1 MPDGSVVVAG
11 EGIGPAVKAGLGWSF
26 LNNVVGRLGNFLS
39 GIIVVRL
46 LTEAEFGT
54 FAVAMLVLQ
63 ILLSMNELGVSV
75 AVVRHQGDVAEIAPT
90 VATLSIVSSTLL
102 GAGAFFAAPA
112 AAEALGAPGA
122 TWIIRVMAIGV
133 LIDGVV
139 SVPNALITRAL
150 QQRKRLVIDTV
161 AFLVGTPFTITLAA
175 LGYGAWSLAWG
186 ALAGSLITGSLALL
200 WAPARFAPGWD
211 RAVVPGLL
219 RFGIPLAGSSLV
231 LLLLLNVDYIV
242 VGHTVG
248 AAELGIYVLAF
259 NVCSW
264 PISVVTSSIRRVM
277 LAAFARMHEHHEETG
292 REGFARV
299 FGLLLAVTL
308 PICACLAVF
317 APAVIHVLYGA
328 RWGAAA
334 EPLRFL
340 AVLALGRML
349 VELTYDFLA
358 ALGRGSSTLWLHLA
372 WLGALIPAM
381 IIGCRAGGIT
391 GAALAHAVVVVVV
404 VVPLVLLQLRSA
416 GIRPAVLMVAAARPL
431 AGTAAVLAI
440 GAAMAGLV
448 SSLYVLFIVGPLAGL
463 AAHVLFV
470 WPLRDEAERL
480 WQM

>member
-1 MPDGSVVVAG
+1 MPDGSAVVAG
-11 EGIGPAVKAGLGWSF
+11 DGLGAAVKSGLGWSF
-26 LNNVVGRLGNFLS
+26 LNNIVGRLGNFLS

-54 FAVAMLVLQ
+54 FAVAMVLLQ
-63 ILLSMNELGVSV
+63 IMLSMNELGVSV
-75 AVVRHQGDVAEIAPT
+75 AVVRHRGDVAQIAPT
-90 VATLSIVSSTLL
+90 VATLSIASSTLL

-112 AAEALGAPGA
+112 AAEALGAPDA
-122 TWIIRVMAIGV
+122 TGIIRLMAIGV

-161 AFLVGTPFTITLAA
+161 AFLVGTPITITLAA
-175 LGYGAWSLAWG
+175 LGHGAWSLAWG
-186 ALAGSLITGSLALL
+186 TLAGSLITGALAVL
-200 WAPARFAPGWD
+200 WAPARFVPGWD

-219 RFGIPLAGSSLV
+219 RFGLPLAGSSLV
-231 LLLLLNVDYIV
+231 LFLLLNVDYIV
-242 VGHTVG
+242 VGNTLG
-248 AAELGIYVLAF
+248 AAELGVYVLAF

-277 LAAFARMHEHHEETG
+277 LAAFARMHEQDEETG

-299 FGLLLAVTL
+299 FGLVLAVTL
-308 PICACLAVF
+308 PICACLGMF
-317 APAVIHVLYGA
+317 AAAVIHVLYGA

-340 AVLALGRML
+340 AVLALGRIL

-358 ALGRGSSTLWLHLA
+358 ALGRGSSTMRLHLA

-381 IIGCRAGGIT
+381 IVGCREGGVT
-391 GAALAHAVVVVVV
+391 GAALAHAVVVVAV

-416 GIRPAVLMVAAARPL
+416 GIRPAALMAAVARPL

-440 GAAMAGLV
+440 GAAMVGVV
-448 SSLYVLFIVGPLAGL
+448 SSPYVLFMVGPLTGL
-463 AAHVLFV
+463 AAHLLFV
-470 WPLRDEAERL
+470 WPLRNEAERL